1 MNKSTLP
8 RFLQPFYCSD
18 LVRLGKAND
27 GGYLVNKL
35 DIARTEHLVSLGIG
49 TDYSF
54 EQEFAKLTQCQV
66 HGYDGS
72 ITCNDDFFRGSN
84 SFESRNITTAAEL
97 DAILYTNTFLKCDIE
112 GAEYALLDSIIKNSS
127 RLTGIVIELH
137 NLTSNINAV
146 NIANFLCKLQQRLV
160 HVHVN
165 NYFYYKTPQG
175 PIPDIL
181 ELSFTGSSNIDYRT
195 ELTLPHSLDQ
205 PNNPNDSEFEIVFV

>member
-1 MNKSTLP
+1 M
-8 RFLQPFYCSD
+8 
-18 LVRLGKAND
+18 
-27 GGYLVNKL
+27 
-35 DIARTEHLVSLGIG
+35 
-49 TDYSF
+49 
-54 EQEFAKLTQCQV
+54 

-72 ITCNDDFFRGSN
+72 ITCDDAFFSGPN
-84 SFESRNITTAAEL
+84 SFESRNITTADEL
-97 DAILYTNTFLKCDIE
+97 DAILYTNTFFKCDIE